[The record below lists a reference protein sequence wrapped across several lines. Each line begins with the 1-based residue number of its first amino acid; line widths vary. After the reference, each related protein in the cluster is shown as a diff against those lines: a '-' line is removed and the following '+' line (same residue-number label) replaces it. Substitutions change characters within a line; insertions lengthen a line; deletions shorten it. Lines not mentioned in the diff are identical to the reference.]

1 MYIRYRISL
10 IIMHTF
16 TQSAHKLPVD
26 TLNICKEAASR
37 ELCLARKR

>member
-10 IIMHTF
+10 IIHTF

-26 TLNICKEAASR
+26 TLNICEEAVP
-37 ELCLARKR
+37 